1 MQHNP
6 TILSISPDRCVPTN
20 PADCLTP
27 KTRSHQRVA
36 QLPKHSKSQPYLRKT
51 SRSTGTAATN
61 SRSSAAISRVKRP
74 VLSNSARVN
83 SYHPQIPSKK
93 SCLKIAT
100 RYSSKDVNDTINVLS
115 DEKKAAIEEMG
126 FVSLLKMKCGK
137 LSHSMCRFLVY
148 KLNPC
153 ESSIVLHGKTLK
165 ISVDDFVPIM
175 SVKDGGEEVDFTG
188 SMDEQHIVKMV
199 VGTEEAGDFFK
210 VGFAMFALCT
220 LLCPTTS
227 VSVLPLTVWGKIE
240 TEKIK
245 KWLQKMGWFESDKV
259 VVTTTKSGGLR
270 DYAKTMTHFAEEL
283 SLIRKDVATLVAT
296 VARMNESLSK
306 VYDRGQV
313 DPGNTKRQKIR
324 TDKQDGTRNDQ
335 GDNVKGF
342 TNLDKTFAPSIEVI
356 REKKHAKQ
364 PYNEV

>member
-1 MQHNP
+1 
-6 TILSISPDRCVPTN
+6 
-20 PADCLTP
+20 
-27 KTRSHQRVA
+27 
-36 QLPKHSKSQPYLRKT
+36 
-51 SRSTGTAATN
+51 
-61 SRSSAAISRVKRP
+61 
-74 VLSNSARVN
+74 
-83 SYHPQIPSKK
+83 
-93 SCLKIAT
+93 
-100 RYSSKDVNDTINVLS
+100 
-115 DEKKAAIEEMG
+115 
-126 FVSLLKMKCGK
+126 
-137 LSHSMCRFLVY
+137 
-148 KLNPC
+148 
-153 ESSIVLHGKTLK
+153 
-165 ISVDDFVPIM
+165 
-175 SVKDGGEEVDFTG
+175 
-188 SMDEQHIVKMV
+188 
-199 VGTEEAGDFFK
+199 
-210 VGFAMFALCT
+210 
-220 LLCPTTS
+220 
-227 VSVLPLTVWGKIE
+227 
-240 TEKIK
+240 
-245 KWLQKMGWFESDKV
+245 MGWFESDKV